1 MGQKHSDKKSRDF
14 SFRNPGIFADSKS
27 RDPARAWSLAFSFWV
42 SVEGQ
47 IDHGSQKRF
56 FIGPRCPWGPIYG
69 SGSLK
74 LTHSLSYLCAD
85 LTDVTLAD
93 EDTNSILTDN
103 ANKAIQGNVAMQV
116 TQPSW
121 KIYNY
126 CK

>member
-1 MGQKHSDKKSRDF
+1 MIPISDQRQAPKKIQKEID
-14 SFRNPGIFADSKS
+14 
-27 RDPARAWSLAFSFWV
+27 
-42 SVEGQ
+42 
-47 IDHGSQKRF
+47 IDHSHMYI

-103 ANKAIQGNVAMQV
+103 ANKAIQGNAAMQV
-116 TQPSW
+116 APSGGQ
-121 KIYNY
+121 ICNQ
-126 CK
+126 CKMCHLVAKF